1 MSKCQ
6 YVTISGLQNGNIT
19 RANLTERAHPAAAHE
34 PRNAQK
40 VTHRLS
46 NRGAGEPEAKFR
58 FLLCASLNFP
68 SVGP

>member
-6 YVTISGLQNGNIT
+6 YVTISNLQNGSIT
-19 RANLTERAHPAAAHE
+19 RVNLTERAHPGAVHE

-40 VTHRLS
+40 VTHQLS
-46 NRGAGEPEAKFR
+46 NRGAGEPEAKSR